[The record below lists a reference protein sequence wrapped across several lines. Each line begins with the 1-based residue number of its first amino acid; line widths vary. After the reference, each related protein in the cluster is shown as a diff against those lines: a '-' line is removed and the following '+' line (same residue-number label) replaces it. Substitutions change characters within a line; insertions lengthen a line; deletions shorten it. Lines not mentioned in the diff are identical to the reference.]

1 MADKKNMDRRSFLG
15 RVVGAAAMG
24 GALSAVTG
32 PMQAVAQSGCTDSDT
47 GNYRDTSGNGR
58 RCATQSG
65 CTDSDTGTY
74 GDGIG
79 RGRRCG

>member
-1 MADKKNMDRRSFLG
+1 
-15 RVVGAAAMG
+15 VG
-24 GALSAVTG
+24 S
-32 PMQAVAQSGCTDSDT
+32 
-47 GNYRDTSGNGR
+47 GR
-58 RCATQSG
+58 RCTAAPRS

>member
-1 MADKKNMDRRSFLG
+1 VGRGRRCTP
-15 RVVGAAAMG
+15 AYN
-24 GALSAVTG
+24 
-32 PMQAVAQSGCTDSDT
+32 QSGCTDSDSGT
-47 GNYRDTSGNGR
+47 YGDGVGNGR
-58 RCATQSG
+58 RCTVAPRS